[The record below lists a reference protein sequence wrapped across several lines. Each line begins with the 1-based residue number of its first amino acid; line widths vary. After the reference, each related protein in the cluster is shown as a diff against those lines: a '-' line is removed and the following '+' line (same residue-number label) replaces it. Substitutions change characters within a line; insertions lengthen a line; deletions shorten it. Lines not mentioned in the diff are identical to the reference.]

1 MRGHLSY
8 DDIMNKLTIEDYKI
22 YNDIIKE
29 NLKTTSETRM
39 PFI

>member
-8 DDIMNKLTIEDYKI
+8 NDIMCKLSAEDYKI
-22 YNDIIKE
+22 YNDIIQE
-29 NLKTTSETRM
+29 NLDLTKETKL

>member
-8 DDIMNKLTIEDYKI
+8 DDIMYKLTIEDYKI

-29 NLKTTSETRM
+29 NLKTTAETKL